1 MNGMKRSECV
11 NLIKTKKTTQT
22 NPPVHLLSCGLLL
35 FLSGY
40 FHLLS
45 LNYFFS
51 YILYLVYYLLSLYY
65 FFHLVYFIIIIFL
78 PMLLSSYLG
87 FLIVGSCCV
96 LFFSFNCN
104 GMKNEA
110 RMKRKE
116 STRQRNQPTLPPPAH
131 SRVICS
137 LLTPTFSLPCCS
149 LLI

>member
-1 MNGMKRSECV
+1 MNAWIWLKQRRQH
-11 NLIKTKKTTQT
+11 KQT
-22 NPPVHLLSCGLLL
+22 LQYTFYLVAYCCS
-35 FLSGY
+35 FQVI

-104 GMKNEA
+104 GIERSGMKHEWNEKKA
-110 RMKRKE
+110 HDKE
-116 STRQRNQPTLPPPAH
+116 TNQPYRHPLIQESFVLFLHLP
-131 SRVICS
+131 SRFLVV
-137 LLTPTFSLPCCS
+137 LF
-149 LLI
+149 

>member
-1 MNGMKRSECV
+1 MNAWIWLKQRRQHKQSLQYTFYLVAYCC
-11 NLIKTKKTTQT
+11 
-22 NPPVHLLSCGLLL
+22 S
-35 FLSGY
+35 